1 MRKMR
6 WFKGNSRIKKKFA
19 ILPIRI
25 NSEVRWLEIVYV
37 YQKKERVYGYDF
49 WRDIKFSTKQA
60 YIQRKAEEKEY
71 LRK

>member
-25 NSEVRWLEIVYV
+25 DCEVRWLEVVYV
-37 YQKKERVYGYDF
+37 YQKKERIYGYDY
-49 WRDIKFSTKQA
+49 WCDIEFSTKQA
-60 YIQRKAEEKEY
+60 YIEKK
-71 LRK
+71 LKKKNI

>member
-1 MRKMR
+1 MR

-37 YQKKERVYGYDF
+37 YQKKNRYNSWYNAWF
-49 WRDIKFSTKQA
+49 ATKQA
-60 YIQRKAEEKEY
+60 YIEKK
-71 LRK
+71 LKKKNI